1 MAPKNK
7 PITKNDK
14 TLMPSQK
21 KSVFDMHPWPKKKK
35 KRKISIFLPNYHPDP
50 KKIKIKL
57 GCLGGYYF
65 NSLVAGKL
73 YMQLCYLLFL
83 D

>member
-35 KRKISIFLPNYHPDP
+35 KEKSQFSYPTTTLTQ
-50 KKIKIKL
+50 KK
-57 GCLGGYYF
+57 
-65 NSLVAGKL
+65 
-73 YMQLCYLLFL
+73 
-83 D
+83 